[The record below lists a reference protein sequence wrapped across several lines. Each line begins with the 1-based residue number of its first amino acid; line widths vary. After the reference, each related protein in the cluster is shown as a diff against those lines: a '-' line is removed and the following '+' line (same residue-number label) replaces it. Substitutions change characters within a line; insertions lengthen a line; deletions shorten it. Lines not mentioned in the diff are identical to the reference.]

1 MEDEV
6 VTLPLSEGLHESRA
20 YILLVSAC
28 TKVRLRVD
36 GRLLSSENQKVNLCP
51 PTHSM
56 WASVNFLTQHSSG
69 LSKSMY
75 DKSIISNECFA
86 VASGLFMSGEAAIA
100 TSHPIHGMF

>member
-56 WASVNFLTQHSSG
+56 
-69 LSKSMY
+69 
-75 DKSIISNECFA
+75 
-86 VASGLFMSGEAAIA
+86 
-100 TSHPIHGMF
+100 